1 MNMRILVGNLSTSV
15 DESQIKELFSQS
27 SGTIVS
33 ITIPKDPKTGNC
45 RGYAFV
51 EMTSPTETRQA
62 IDMLNGQELNGRAVA
77 LTLSDSATQPKRKW
91 YEFGK
96 S

>member
-1 MNMRILVGNLSTSV
+1 MNKRILVGNLSTSV

-33 ITIPKDPKTGNC
+33 ITIPMDPKTGNC

-51 EMTSPTETRQA
+51 EMTSPTETREA
-62 IDMLNGQELNGRAVA
+62 IDTLNGQELNGRPVA
-77 LTLSDSATQPKRKW
+77 LTLSDSPPQPKRKW

-96 S
+96 A